1 MIAVVDYGMGNVRSI
16 CNAIEW
22 HGQESVLTA
31 DPHVIDDASHL
42 ILPGVGAFGDAM
54 KNVTEMGLQDILQ
67 RQVFEK
73 GKPFLGICLGLQ
85 LLAQSSEEHGYHKGL
100 GWIDAEVVKFTLHDK
115 KLKIPHMGWNDIA
128 VRKSH
133 PLFHKLQNNEFS
145 FYFVHSFYMN
155 CHNPEDVLAT
165 CKYDINFT
173 AAIAKDNI
181 VATQFHPE
189 KSQDNGMQVL
199 GNFLSWHP

>member
-22 HGQESVLTA
+22 HGHEAVLTA
-31 DPHVIDDASHL
+31 DQKVMDDASHL
-42 ILPGVGAFGDAM
+42 VLPGVGAFGDAM
-54 KNVTEMGLQDILQ
+54 KNIVSRGLQEILQ
-67 RQVFEK
+67 RQVIEK

-85 LLAQSSEEHGYHKGL
+85 LLAKNSEEHGHHKGL
-100 GWIDAEVVKFTLHDK
+100 GWLDAEVVKFELPDK
-115 KLKIPHMGWNDIA
+115 KLKIPHMGWNDIT

-133 PLFHKLQNNEFS
+133 ALFNMLKGNELS
-145 FYFVHSFYMN
+145 FYFVHSYYIN
-155 CHNPEDVLAT
+155 CRNPEDVLAT
-165 CKYDINFT
+165 CEYGIEFT
-173 AAIAKDNI
+173 AAIARNNI

-199 GNFLSWHP
+199 GNFLNWRP